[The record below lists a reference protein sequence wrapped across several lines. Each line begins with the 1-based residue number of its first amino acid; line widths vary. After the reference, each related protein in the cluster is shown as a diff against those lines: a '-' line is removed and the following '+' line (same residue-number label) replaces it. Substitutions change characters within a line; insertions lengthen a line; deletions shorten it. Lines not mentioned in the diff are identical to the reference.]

1 MNPES
6 VEMLLKWN
14 QKMNLA
20 ASTVVSKTLF
30 FKDVDIVHLIVVKK
44 LMFCLQ
50 SILEEKKS

>member
-20 ASTVVSKTLF
+20 ASTEEEEVKTVEINSK
-30 FKDVDIVHLIVVKK
+30 K
-44 LMFCLQ
+44 
-50 SILEEKKS
+50 

>member
-1 MNPES
+1 
-6 VEMLLKWN
+6 
-14 QKMNLA
+14 MNLA